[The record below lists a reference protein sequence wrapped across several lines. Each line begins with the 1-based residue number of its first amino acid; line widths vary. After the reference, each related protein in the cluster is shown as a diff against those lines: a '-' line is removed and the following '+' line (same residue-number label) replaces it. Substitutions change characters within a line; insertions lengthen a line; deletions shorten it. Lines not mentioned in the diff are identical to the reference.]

1 MSWSKLYLVISAQM
15 GMEFSPT
22 CDILS
27 WIKQMRTFEF
37 FLFLHKHAFVV
48 LDLLLDI
55 TKELLQVS
63 GLFRQSIEDH
73 IIVEDVTIE
82 FGVGVDIAYGKLHH
96 RYHRSLALSFCV
108 FFWCACSFID
118 ILINRWMPHSTN
130 VSRCCSNRGR
140 ICVRAYVSYTWNW
153 VKTLIFFSS
162 AKFY

>member
-1 MSWSKLYLVISAQM
+1 
-15 GMEFSPT
+15 
-22 CDILS
+22 
-27 WIKQMRTFEF
+27 MRTFEF

-118 ILINRWMPHSTN
+118 ILINR
-130 VSRCCSNRGR
+130 
-140 ICVRAYVSYTWNW
+140 
-153 VKTLIFFSS
+153 
-162 AKFY
+162 